1 MDGARVKVAVM
12 RAGLEILP
20 RRVSPLRTA
29 VATRCEIPRTAQ
41 HASK

>member
-1 MDGARVKVAVM
+1 MVGLRSKVAVM

-20 RRVSPLRTA
+20 RRISPLRTA

-41 HASK
+41 HARK